1 MTDLSPEARSIIDAG
16 RDADGAGDIERARVR
31 RELMAKIAAGAVTL
45 AASEAAAATTPG
57 SSLTLAK
64 ILVPLAIVAGGVGGT
79 LAWRA
84 QHKAPVAPAAVV
96 ATAVAPAPAPVAPP
110 PVIAPTIVP
119 TVAPAPEPVRHT
131 PPRRAHVAARAEAN
145 TDHLA
150 EETALLASANAQL
163 RAGDARRALA
173 LLDNYDHRYPG
184 GMLREEV
191 VATRVIAR
199 CQIGLSPD
207 AAAKRGADGFLRRHP
222 TSPLAPRVRSSC
234 GR

>member
-16 RDADGAGDIERARVR
+16 RDADGAGDLQRARVR
-31 RELMAKIAAGAVTL
+31 RELMAKIAAGTVTL
-45 AASEAAAATTPG
+45 TASEAMAATAPKA
-57 SSLTLAK
+57 SLTLTK
-64 ILVPLAIVAGGVGGT
+64 LLVPLLLVAGGVGGT

-84 QHKAPVAPAAVV
+84 QHEAPAAPVV
-96 ATAVAPAPAPVAPP
+96 VAVAPAPAPVAPP
-110 PVIAPTIVP
+110 PVIVPTIVP
-119 TVAPAPEPVRHT
+119 TVAPPAPAVEPVRHA
-131 PPRRAHVAARAEAN
+131 PPRRAHVAARVEPNA
-145 TDHLA
+145 DHLA

-173 LLDNYDHRYPG
+173 LLDNYDRRYPG

-199 CQIGLSPD
+199 CQIGLAPD
-207 AAAKRGADGFLRRHP
+207 AGAKKGADAFLRKHP
-222 TSPLAPRVRSSC
+222 TSPLATRVRSSC

>member
-16 RDADGAGDIERARVR
+16 RDGDGAGDIERARVR
-31 RELMAKIAAGAVTL
+31 RELMAKIAAGTITL
-45 AASEAAAATTPG
+45 AAAEAAAGTAPK

-79 LAWRA
+79 VAWRTY
-84 QHKAPVAPAAVV
+84 HKAPVAPVVV
-96 ATAVAPAPAPVAPP
+96 AIAPAPAAPPAPVVAPI
-110 PVIAPTIVP
+110 VVP
-119 TVAPAPEPVRHT
+119 TVAPPTPAPEPVVRHA
-131 PPRRAHVAARAEAN
+131 PARRAHVAAHVEPN
-145 TDHLA
+145 SDHLA

-163 RAGDARRALA
+163 RGGDARRALA
-173 LLDNYDHRYPG
+173 LLDGYDRRYPG

-199 CQIGLSPD
+199 CQIGLAPD
-207 AAAKRGADGFLRRHP
+207 AGAKKGADAFLRRHP
-222 TSPLAPRVRSSC
+222 TSPLATRVRSSC